1 MKRHLLIAFTLL
13 VLVVLGVLAR
23 NASAVRLMVQNA
35 RALQDGADQAEA
47 LDDPAAVLDYVR
59 AHPDRVSV
67 LVVEDADT
75 LVWWGRRD
83 AMPLAGG
90 RLHALAAHLS
100 SALPDTAQVAE
111 TVTAFALPEDL
122 ATFAE
127 AACTETQPC
136 ARADVADLVARG
148 ERRAYTD
155 LLLSAAGTYRGG
167 SAIPYLGYLL
177 SWNNHTLNAPVADRL
192 AAFQMMSRTHLDT
205 LAYDIAQA
213 YRLDE
218 EGFRQR
224 EVAWR
229 AQGGLAISLREQR
242 DLAHA
247 TFPRATAA
255 AMSTLLPA
263 APEVRLYSEAFPG
276 LVLAAG
282 VRPMAEGR
290 TRTVV
295 MLLEEVP
302 LAVFYHLGRTRLDR
316 GLVLELL
323 HNDQAVARL
332 SSLPA
337 VASSRASTAR
347 RTR

>member
-1 MKRHLLIAFTLL
+1 MTRHLLIAFTLL

-23 NASAVRLMVQNA
+23 NADTVRLMTLNA
-35 RALQDGADQAEA
+35 RALQDGADEAEA
-47 LDDPAAVLDYVR
+47 LNDPSAVLEYVR
-59 AHPDRVSV
+59 ARPERASI
-67 LVVEDADT
+67 LVVEGPDT
-75 LVWWGRRD
+75 LAWWGRRD

-90 RLHALAAHLS
+90 RLHALAAY
-100 SALPDTAQVAE
+100 AGAARADTVRLAE
-111 TVTAFALPEDL
+111 PVTAFAMPEDL

-127 AACTETQPC
+127 AICAEGQPC
-136 ARADVADLVARG
+136 STAELADRVAGGD
-148 ERRAYTD
+148 RRAYTD
-155 LLLSAAGTYRGG
+155 LLLSTATSHRARA
-167 SAIPYLGYLL
+167 AIPYLGYLL

-192 AAFQMMSRTHLDT
+192 AAFQMMSRMHIDT

-213 YRLDE
+213 YRFDQ
-218 EGFRQR
+218 EGFRRR

-229 AQGGLAISLREQR
+229 DQGGQALSLREQR
-242 DLAHA
+242 DLAAA

-255 AMSTLLPA
+255 GVSSLI
-263 APEVRLYSEAFPG
+263 PEAEGVQVYSEAFPG

-282 VRPMAEGR
+282 IRPMANGR

-295 MLLEEVP
+295 MLLHDVP

-332 SSLPA
+332 VPSPDVAESS
-337 VASSRASTAR
+337 ASTAP